1 MIAVRNLKGNI
12 TKKKIFDFCIREFVK
27 GGYAKVSIRNIAKG
41 TGVST
46 GGIYY
51 YFSSKDKIAQFLYNN
66 ATEFV
71 LNKIKLGIKKAR
83 HNDKEAL
90 KSIIYNFFDMT
101 ESDPYMIEFI
111 LYVKHKEFLPDAPP
125 ICSSKPF
132 EYIKDFI
139 KEKIKTGVFRDTDI
153 VITSSLIMGPII
165 RIIQLK
171 MDGLVSED
179 IRIYTEP
186 LLDSIV
192 RSIFNKQI

>member
-1 MIAVRNLKGNI
+1 MKNLKENI
-12 TKKKIFDFCIREFVK
+12 TKQKIFDFCIREFVK
-27 GGYAKVSIRNIAKG
+27 GGYARVSIRNIAKG

-83 HNDKEAL
+83 NDEEAL

-101 ESDPYMIEFI
+101 ESDPYLIEFI

-132 EYIKDFI
+132 EYIKNFI
-139 KEKIKTGVFRDTDI
+139 KEKIKAGVFRDVDI

-171 MDGLVSED
+171 MDGLLSGD

>member
-1 MIAVRNLKGNI
+1 MRNLKGNI

-41 TGVST
+41 TGVSI

-71 LNKIKLGIKKAR
+71 LNKIKLGIKKTR

-101 ESDPYMIEFI
+101 ESYPYLIEFI
-111 LYVKHKEFLPDAPP
+111 LYVKHKEFLPDALP

-132 EYIKDFI
+132 EYIKNFI
-139 KEKIKTGVFRDTDI
+139 KEKIKTRVFRDMDI
-153 VITSSLIMGPII
+153 VIMSSLIIGPII

-179 IRIYTEP
+179 LRLYTEP

>member
-1 MIAVRNLKGNI
+1 MKNLKENI
-12 TKKKIFDFCIREFVK
+12 TKQKIFDFCIREFVR
-27 GGYAKVSIRNIAKG
+27 GGYARVSIRNIAKG

-71 LNKIKLGIKKAR
+71 LNKIKSGIKKSG
-83 HNDKEAL
+83 NDKEAL
-90 KSIIYNFFDMT
+90 KSIIYNLFDMT
-101 ESDPYMIEFI
+101 ESDPYLIEFI

-132 EYIKDFI
+132 EYIKNFI
-139 KEKIKTGVFRDTDI
+139 KEKIKDGVFRDIDI

-171 MDGLVSED
+171 MDGLLSGD

>member
-1 MIAVRNLKGNI
+1 MKNLKENI
-12 TKKKIFDFCIREFVK
+12 TKQKIFDFCIRDFVK
-27 GGYAKVSIRNIAKG
+27 GGYARSSIRNIAKG

-51 YFSSKDKIAQFLYNN
+51 YFSSKDKIAQFLYDN

-71 LNKIKLGIKKAR
+71 LNKIKSGIKKAG

-90 KSIIYNFFDMT
+90 KSIIYNLFDMT
-101 ESDPYMIEFI
+101 ESDPYLIEFI
-111 LYVKHKEFLPDAPP
+111 LYVKHKDFLPSAPP

-132 EYIKDFI
+132 EYIKHFI
-139 KEKIKTGVFRDTDI
+139 KEKIKAGVFRDLDI
-153 VITSSLIMGPII
+153 VIISSLIMGPII

-171 MDGLVSED
+171 MDGLISGD

-186 LLDSIV
+186 LLDSIII
-192 RSIFNKQI
+192 SIFNNQI

>member
-1 MIAVRNLKGNI
+1 MKNLKENI
-12 TKKKIFDFCIREFVK
+12 TKQKIFDFCIREFVK
-27 GGYAKVSIRNIAKG
+27 GGYARVSIRNIAKG
-41 TGVST
+41 TGIST

-83 HNDKEAL
+83 NDEEAL

-101 ESDPYMIEFI
+101 ESDPYLIEFI

-132 EYIKDFI
+132 EYIKNFI
-139 KEKIKTGVFRDTDI
+139 KEKIKAGVFRDVDI

-171 MDGLVSED
+171 MDGLLSGD